1 MSLGQALNQLVQ
13 VLPQLL
19 MAQYILKLVTNDL
32 MHIMIEPVRAEPVTD
47 DKVVESVRRYNTE
60 YGGPAS
66 WADVVF
72 DFSPEPIRKIV
83 DRWWNSEEGVKVQR
97 DVRERLETLV
107 TQGRLKKVEGGY
119 VHTAST

>member
-1 MSLGQALNQLVQ
+1 MSLGQVLNQLVQ

-19 MAQYILKLVTNDL
+19 MVQYILKLVINDL

-47 DKVVESVRRYNTE
+47 DKVVESVRRYNIE

-72 DFSPEPIRKIV
+72 DFSPEPIRRMV
-83 DRWWNSEEGVKVQR
+83 DRWWNSEEGVRVQR
-97 DVRERLETLV
+97 NVKERLEALV

-119 VHTAST
+119 VHTTST